1 MQKTRVL
8 SKKAS
13 GSVAAADR
21 KSGASKTECLVV
33 CSRAG
38 LILNVSHG
46 AGELFGTDRNAI
58 LHKQILDLLTIEIDG
73 DSCPEDITPEAL
85 FRRADEE
92 GCDVEV
98 RIAGNSFHLID
109 VVTPLYDDEQPG
121 RITGWV
127 WSFEY
132 SPALI
137 EDIFQHAHQFIDS
150 LSEAVFIADEND
162 VILYANERLCDLAGR
177 ANLELINCEL
187 TGLFDAPFD
196 SGSELADTGVGSPS
210 FLGRYLNTMIGASGE
225 RLWVEV
231 GMSSM
236 DGIIERKGVKLGI
249 LANVTA
255 RMRAELAAQK
265 STEKLRKLVH
275 YLPVAITSFNA
286 AQHRYEFVNEEFQR
300 QSGYSRDEFDELN
313 ADKLIDMVH
322 PDDRDR
328 IFGFFRRWEADGFP
342 GRQNIQYRINNK
354 SGETVWLDTY
364 LFAEL
369 DDHGKVD
376 TINQI
381 CVDITRLRSAQTAL
395 EDALRQDFRRTVENL
410 QNLVFKLVRRSDG
423 KFVYRLREGK
433 LAGEINSNVVYDR
446 SPDEIFGVLH
456 RERVGPQI
464 ARAFEG
470 NSVRFE
476 MEFEGQWLFYV
487 LEPVFEQGI
496 VREVVGS
503 AVDITELKKVELRLR
518 DSEAR
523 NRRLIDAIPLGIM
536 QIVVTSGGQIN
547 YIANR
552 AFESQTGYSVEEF
565 VRLSSDESESLYHPN
580 DSDRVNQLW
589 ARWFSEDSPSMAHD
603 LYRFRHKSGE
613 YRYME
618 MYATRFRA
626 EGGDRYFIQAAM
638 DVTEKKLAENRLKM
652 LATFPEQNP
661 NPILEI
667 SVKGEVTYQNQ
678 MALQHFPDI
687 AQRGLNDPLLAWLQP
702 YLDGLVSK
710 AGKTI
715 RHEYENANV
724 VYDLS
729 VSYLPEGE
737 ILRIFCHIITEQKQA
752 ERQLRKALATERE
765 LNALKTRFVSTVSHE
780 FRTPLAG
787 ILSSAEI
794 LERYADR
801 LEEWRRKEEIGK
813 IKSRVT
819 ELTHLMDD
827 FLLQSSL
834 PAAGERLSY
843 GDVDLSQLCREVT
856 ENLQE
861 TDPAASA
868 IEYICNVDNSV
879 LVGDARLLRQVVKNL
894 LSNAVKYSGVGSP
907 IVLRVREQGEFL
919 ELCVADKGIGIPASE
934 QVRLFTPFFRAS
946 NVLQRPGTGIGLSLV
961 KEFVELHGGT
971 IDVESNVG
979 QGSTFIVLLPRRQP
993 MQSMEH
999 SDTREHADD

>member
-13 GSVAAADR
+13 NSVAATDPG
-21 KSGASKTECLVV
+21 SGASQTECLVV
-33 CSRAG
+33 CARGGRIVHAG
-38 LILNVSHG
+38 DG
-46 AGELFGTDRNAI
+46 ATELFGADHHQI
-58 LHKQILDLLTIEIDG
+58 LHMPILELLDVEIDG
-73 DSCPEDITPEAL
+73 EPFHEPVDMEAL
-85 FRRADEE
+85 YNRAVE
-92 GCDVEV
+92 GRCDVFV
-98 RIAGNSFHLID
+98 CAGGHSFHVSD
-109 VVTPLYDDEQPG
+109 VVTPIFDEDEPD
-121 RITGWV
+121 RITSWI
-127 WSFEY
+127 WAFEF

-177 ANLELINCEL
+177 SNQELINCEL
-187 TGLFDAPFD
+187 TQLFDAPFD
-196 SGSELADTGVGSPS
+196 GGSELADTGAGSDN

-231 GMSSM
+231 GVSSM
-236 DGIIERKGVKLGI
+236 DGIIERQGVKLGI
-249 LANVTA
+249 LANVTG

-286 AQHRYEFVNEEFQR
+286 EQHCYEFVNEEFQR
-300 QSGYSRDEFDELN
+300 QSGYSRSEFDDLN
-313 ADKLIDMVH
+313 ADTLIDMVH
-322 PDDRDR
+322 PDDRER
-328 IFGFFRRWEADGFP
+328 IFGFFRRWESDGFP

-354 SGETVWLDTY
+354 NGETVWLDTY

-369 DDHGKVD
+369 DEHGKVD

-423 KFVYRLREGK
+423 KYVYRLREGK
-433 LAGEINSNVVYDR
+433 LAGEINSTVVYDR

-464 ARAFEG
+464 AKAFEG

-580 DSDRVNQLW
+580 DSERVNQLW

-652 LATFPEQNP
+652 LATFPEENP

-667 SVKGEVTYQNQ
+667 SVKGKVTYQNQ
-678 MALQHFPDI
+678 VAQQHFPDI
-687 AQRGLNDPLLAWLQP
+687 AERGLEHQLLAWLPP
-702 YLDGLVSK
+702 YMDGLVNK

-752 ERQLRKALATERE
+752 ERQLRKALTTERE

-843 GDVDLSQLCREVT
+843 GDVDLSELCRDVT

-868 IEYICNVDNSV
+868 IEYECELDNSV

-894 LSNAVKYSGVGSP
+894 LSNAVKYSGAGSP
-907 IVLRVREQGEFL
+907 IELRVREQGDFL
-919 ELCVADKGIGIPASE
+919 ELRVADKGIGIPASE

-971 IDVESNVG
+971 IDVESRVG

-993 MQSMEH
+993 AQNLENSG
-999 SDTREHADD
+999 TREQSND